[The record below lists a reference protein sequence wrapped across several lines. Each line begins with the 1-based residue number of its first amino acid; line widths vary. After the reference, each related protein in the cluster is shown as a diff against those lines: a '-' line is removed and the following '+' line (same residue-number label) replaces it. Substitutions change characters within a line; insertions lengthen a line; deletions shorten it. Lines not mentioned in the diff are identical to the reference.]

1 MLIRFLLYPYLSLLL
16 QGSDSQCPKKLE
28 ENFILI
34 TLPTKTCKLAG
45 TNLGHFLY
53 VCSN

>member
-1 MLIRFLLYPYLSLLL
+1 MLIRFLLYSYLSF

-34 TLPTKTCKLAG
+34 SLPTKTCKLAG